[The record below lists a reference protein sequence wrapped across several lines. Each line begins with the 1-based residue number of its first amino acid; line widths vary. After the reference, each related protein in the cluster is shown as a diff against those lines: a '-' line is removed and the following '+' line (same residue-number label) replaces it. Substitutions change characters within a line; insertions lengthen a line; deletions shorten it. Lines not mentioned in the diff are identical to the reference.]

1 MAAGLGFK
9 DFVTGEVLTAA
20 DVDGY
25 LMQGVWVFASAAA
38 RDAAVTSPQEG
49 NFAYLKDTNVTTY
62 YTGSAWANLD
72 TTGMTNP
79 MTTTGDMIY
88 SSSGSTP
95 ARLGIGTA
103 SQQLRVNSGATA
115 PEWFTPA
122 AASSGMTLINTT
134 AFSAVASANLN
145 NVFSSTYTNYEVIV
159 SFTTSANQS
168 SDIKFRNGG
177 SNITTGYYGGI
188 LMGTT
193 GGITTFV
200 SNNIGN
206 LIGFAN
212 IGAGAYYWA
221 SLRITDVFTTNPTYV
236 HGAYAS
242 RDVGASFGNIH
253 DGAWQQSNTSTIDG
267 LSININSGTIT
278 GTVSVYGLAK

>member
-79 MTTTGDMIY
+79 MTTTGDTIY

-95 ARLGIGTA
+95 ARLGIGTSGQVLTVSGGGVPSWSTPA
-103 SQQLRVNSGATA
+103 GGGGKVLQVVQATTSTAVRVQSTTMTDSGLTVTITPTLNTSKVLILISQQIGFERNTSQASGAWRLLRGGTSIFDGA
-115 PEWFTPA
+115 GTNNRGFFIVTGGGQSYSYGYYALNYLDSPA
-122 AASSGMTLINTT
+122 
-134 AFSAVASANLN
+134 
-145 NVFSSTYTNYEVIV
+145 
-159 SFTTSANQS
+159 TTSATTYKTQ
-168 SDIKFRNGG
+168 IKIPNTAD
-177 SNITTGYYGGI
+177 N
-188 LMGTT
+188 
-193 GGITTFV
+193 
-200 SNNIGN
+200 
-206 LIGFAN
+206 AA
-212 IGAGAYYWA
+212 IGAQESDTTSSIIALEIGA
-221 SLRITDVFTTNPTYV
+221 
-236 HGAYAS
+236 
-242 RDVGASFGNIH
+242 
-253 DGAWQQSNTSTIDG
+253 
-267 LSININSGTIT
+267 
-278 GTVSVYGLAK
+278 

>member
-79 MTTTGDMIY
+79 MTTTGDTIY

-103 SQQLRVNSGATA
+103 GQVLRVNSGATA
-115 PEWFTPA
+115 PEWAAPA
-122 AASSGMTLINTT
+122 AGALTFIKSETIGSGVSSVTVSS
-134 AFSAVASANLN
+134 AFSATYENYLVTIQINSASD
-145 NVFSSTYTNYEVIV
+145 STSNSI
-159 SFTTSANQS
+159 QL
-168 SDIKFRNGG
+168 G
-177 SNITTGYYGGI
+177 STATGYYGNATIMGPGATTVTGAAYSNATNIFSGYANLTNGGTSILNILQPNLAKRTSVLAEGI
-188 LMGTT
+188 SFSTT
-193 GGITTFV
+193 GSTNMV
-200 SNNIGN
+200 SK
-206 LIGFAN
+206 LFE
-212 IGAGAYYWA
+212 
-221 SLRITDVFTTNPTYV
+221 D
-236 HGAYAS
+236 
-242 RDVGASFGNIH
+242 
-253 DGAWQQSNTSTIDG
+253 SNTQHTAFTLTPNTG
-267 LSININSGTIT
+267 TFTGGTIR
-278 GTVSVYGLAK
+278 VYGYANS

>member
-79 MTTTGDMIY
+79 MTTTGDTIY

-95 ARLGIGTA
+95 ARLGIGSTGQVLTVAGGVPSWASPAGGGKLLQMINATTSTA
-103 SQQLRVNSGATA
+103 VTIASTSDTDTGITATITPTSDTSKILILVNSITGFYRGTA
-115 PEWFTPA
+115 QAYQGLKLKVLRNGSVVIGNNNQYAFRVTNSPTQETNHENLVSTSYIDSPGSTSALTYKIQSA
-122 AASSGMTLINTT
+122 A
-134 AFSAVASANLN
+134 
-145 NVFSSTYTNYEVIV
+145 Y
-159 SFTTSANQS
+159 TTSNSGSVTWQS
-168 SDIKFRNGG
+168 GDSLG
-177 SNITTGYYGGI
+177 SIT
-188 LMGTT
+188 L
-193 GGITTFV
+193 
-200 SNNIGN
+200 
-206 LIGFAN
+206 LE
-212 IGAGAYYWA
+212 IGA
-221 SLRITDVFTTNPTYV
+221 
-236 HGAYAS
+236 
-242 RDVGASFGNIH
+242 
-253 DGAWQQSNTSTIDG
+253 
-267 LSININSGTIT
+267 
-278 GTVSVYGLAK
+278 